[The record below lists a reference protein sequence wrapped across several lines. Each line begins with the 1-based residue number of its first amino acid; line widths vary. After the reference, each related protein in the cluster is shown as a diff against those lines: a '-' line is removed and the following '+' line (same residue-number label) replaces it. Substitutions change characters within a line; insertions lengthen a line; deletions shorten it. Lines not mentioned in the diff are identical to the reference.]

1 MLQRYP
7 SDNLDEAMLAT
18 TRDAL
23 YGWTAE
29 RLVRK
34 QTALGQPSFLYYYNH
49 SYPTADVAGLHAFH
63 ASEIPFALG
72 TVDRTPPRWPQIPDT
87 REEKALA
94 DAMTGYWSSFAI
106 SSVPSA
112 EGQPTWHPYGDARKY
127 MEFEAEPV
135 SGTHLFP
142 RMFELVESVVCR
154 RRAQGDQPW
163 HWNVGIVSPPLPAG
177 ATGCP

>member
-1 MLQRYP
+1 
-7 SDNLDEAMLAT
+7 
-18 TRDAL
+18 
-23 YGWTAE
+23 
-29 RLVRK
+29 VRK

-49 SYPTADVAGLHAFH
+49 SYPTADAAGLHAFH

-106 SSVPSA
+106 SGVPSA